1 MNLFLGQYINLSYV
15 HAWRMSEPEPIIDE
29 RGLGAFEKPR
39 CFERLVWRA
48 LGEELISPVRAAQ
61 LLKLPLGFIEGQI
74 RGKA

>member
-39 CFERLVWRA
+39 CFERLVRRA
-48 LGEELISPVRAAQ
+48 LGE
-61 LLKLPLGFIEGQI
+61 
-74 RGKA
+74 